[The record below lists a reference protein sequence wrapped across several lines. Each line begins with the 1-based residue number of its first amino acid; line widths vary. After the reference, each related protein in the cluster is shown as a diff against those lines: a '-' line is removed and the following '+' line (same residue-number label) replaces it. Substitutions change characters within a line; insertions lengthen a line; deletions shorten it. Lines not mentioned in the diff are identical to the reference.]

1 MELWRLGISH
11 GLRPP
16 SVPLECFFS
25 SSLGLIFGFVGAASM
40 VLFFLPV
47 RRWDG
52 SSKPG
57 IPASRLQKLGAGTWI
72 NIVSS
77 LKKEIICIFY
87 FANALVL
94 LPLACSVVGVPSK
107 KEWYFAIQ
115 SICGF
120 SQFCSSDWEDINFDL
135 ETDQSKNTIQRNI
148 EECLGDIQ
156 STEEEDSNSQES
168 VSLIDLYEESAEGIH
183 LLADKLPA
191 PGKAMVDVIFQSSE
205 REAPR
210 LKDCLPVLGALKHM
224 REWHAAKITI
234 VANESKTSWQ
244 KIADYLSA
252 DVVAPENLKTVIDSR
267 ELWRGKI
274 QIWERKVSVF
284 HYYGHTLKFVQLV
297 LLSQL
302 PSSLMSDH
310 QFELY
315 PFVQEKSRLFWDQ
328 LSSLN
333 GKIGALFLLPCSVSG
348 MLVPLPSQLSTRK
361 WKEYIARKPK
371 VIRVPEVE
379 LKGETCNYYFLVQGN
394 GCGGCKATMIY
405 SASQI
410 NGSVTLAE
418 TIGKWSIKT
427 EETEAGR
434 FFVRSLPHFHGEQIL
449 QREKKLAYV
458 QTLALNHCLKRQE
471 SARQKPLPNEVKTL
485 LTHTRECFL
494 ALWNANHPNSVSPR
508 TPLKT
513 KDQGTDCSDFDFSFW
528 SCSFS
533 GSELK
538 GSNPLKWVE
547 RHVLQN
553 LENFEKIKQKT
564 RVSEQLLAHKDA
576 QKGSAALLDAKELL
590 KHFTPEGLPIG
601 DLQPLHIQK
610 SDNAFLLTPELTPR
624 KLRSLPFEKATGCHY
639 HGLEYC
645 LDNRR
650 ALERDVGFAELQAR
664 LIRYET
670 QTTCTKECCPM
681 PCVLSPLP
689 SPAVLSEP
697 GSVPDGE
704 SLQRDLPTEASRLKR
719 RSKDMDGFYPNKR
732 LPKPESTDS
741 LLSQVSGSSGSHRL
755 RVVTRQCLETSGS
768 LPSVAAKPSHN
779 WMHKVNPKNSSA
791 SQRCG
796 KEAEIQKPAKESR
809 YQKHTRM
816 LKEVVTKTLE
826 KHGIA
831 EDHKCFATCSQRL
844 FEISKCYL
852 KDLKTSRGLFD
863 EMKKAA
869 NSNVKQVI
877 EWVLE
882 KAKEK

>member
-1 MELWRLGISH
+1 MERYLLFMRWRARRGEAGPG
-11 GLRPP
+11 GL
-16 SVPLECFFS
+16 SGLTAENIYELLE
-25 SSLGLIFGFVGAASM
+25 
-40 VLFFLPV
+40 
-47 RRWDG
+47 
-52 SSKPG
+52 
-57 IPASRLQKLGAGTWI
+57 
-72 NIVSS
+72 
-77 LKKEIICIFY
+77 
-87 FANALVL
+87 ANCNAKHENF
-94 LPLACSVVGVPSK
+94 PACSVVGVPSK

-274 QIWERKVSVF
+274 QIWERKFGSEITFPDFCIKTTASRRSLSTLFFNTVFAASETEQTKNANIHLPEVF

-315 PFVQEKSRLFWDQ
+315 PFAARNLARNKVQEKSRLFWDQ

-427 EETEAGR
+427 EETEA
-434 FFVRSLPHFHGEQIL
+434 E
-449 QREKKLAYV
+449 
-458 QTLALNHCLKRQE
+458 RQE

-513 KDQGTDCSDFDFSFW
+513 KDQGTDCS
-528 SCSFS
+528 
-533 GSELK
+533 SELK